1 MRKHYTSLI
10 ALTCLLVSCGVG
22 HDEGE
27 APAGDDIV
35 QITPSDNFKLSAEDT
50 QIYHFLVAE
59 IANDRDDQKTSINE
73 YIALAKTAQDPIIA
87 ARGTS
92 IALQAGRFDDAMVT
106 SKIWAS
112 LVPHDIQTQA
122 ITVGIAMKTQHPEE
136 ALPFL
141 DKIVTKDDEKTLENL
156 SFIRSTLENEQDMGN
171 FVKIMRAY
179 GEAHQDYRVLFMAAG
194 IAQQIEKPQEAMAMA
209 DEITAINPGWM
220 RGAALRIQLLYEN
233 GQVDKAKQYLTELRA
248 QHPDNNGLKWLQAQ
262 MYIEAGD
269 LAQGTSTL
277 EGLTQDPQ
285 YGSNASLELARI
297 AIKHSD
303 FDIAQ
308 QRLLT
313 FLKTH
318 PDSDEG
324 LYLSAYV
331 YQEQKN
337 VSAALTQFKKVNHGP
352 YYVNS
357 NLQIAFIYARQGGP
371 EKSMQI
377 LEPLFV
383 QYPEETS
390 RLELAKTQIL
400 LDANHIQ
407 EAYIQLNAI
416 IMKNNDN
423 TELRYIRGLI
433 GTELGYLK
441 QAEDDFRFVIMKE
454 PNHLDAINDLAG
466 LLLDQGKIEE
476 AQSYA
481 EQAISLAPND
491 PEALGHMGWLRYQ
504 QGKTGEAL
512 TYLQQAQ
519 SLSQDP
525 EIATYYGVVLWQK
538 GEQGQATTVWKQALG
553 SNPENP
559 KLIDTMKQHN
569 VYTQP

>member
-1 MRKHYTSLI
+1 MRKHYTSLV

-22 HDEGE
+22 NDEGE

-35 QITPSDNFKLSAEDT
+35 QITPAADFKLSAEDT

-59 IANDRDDQKTSINE
+59 IANDREDQKTSINE
-73 YIALAKTAQDPIIA
+73 YIELAKTANDPIIA

-92 IALQAGRFDDAMVT
+92 IALQSGRFEDAMVT

-112 LVPHDIQTQA
+112 LTPNDTQTQA
-122 ITVGIAMKTQHPEE
+122 ITVGIALKTQNPEE
-136 ALPFL
+136 AMPYL
-141 DKIVTKDDEKTLENL
+141 DKLVTQDDEKTLENL

-179 GEAHQDYRVLFMAAG
+179 GESHKDYRVLFMAAG
-194 IAQQIEKPQEAMAMA
+194 IAQQIDKPQEAMAIA
-209 DEITAINPGWM
+209 DEITAIKPDWM

-248 QHPDNNGLKWLQAQ
+248 QHPDNNSLKWLQAQ
-262 MYIEAGD
+262 MYIESGD

-277 EGLTQDPQ
+277 ESLTQDPQ

-297 AIKHSD
+297 AIKNGN

-308 QRLLT
+308 QRLLA

-331 YQEQKN
+331 FQEQKN
-337 VSAALTQFKKVNHGP
+337 VLSALSQFSKVNHGP

-357 NLQIAFIYARQGGP
+357 NLQIAFIYARQGAP

-433 GTELGYLK
+433 GSELGYLK

-466 LLLDQGKIEE
+466 LLLDQGKFEA

-481 EQAISLAPND
+481 EQAIGLAPND

-504 QGKTGEAL
+504 QGKTSEAL

-525 EIATYYGVVLWQK
+525 EIASYYGEVLWQK
-538 GEQGQATTVWKQALG
+538 GDQGQATTVWKQALG
-553 SNPENP
+553 NNPENP
-559 KLIDTMKQHN
+559 KLIETMKQHN